1 MEPIVTLIVEDD
13 PRVGRILQEVVGATP
28 GFRVLGRAETL
39 AEAGLMLTAGRPEL
53 LLVDLS
59 LPDGSGLEWI
69 EEQRRAGLDAGIIM
83 ITAADDVATV
93 QRALNTG
100 VFDYIIKP
108 LRLARIQQSL
118 AELCAF
124 HARLRQ
130 PASLDQGTLDQMLGR
145 SRPGGEPQRS
155 TPKGID
161 ALTLRQVL
169 QLFEQAPEQGFSADA
184 VAQQLSMSRTTARR
198 YLEYLESEERLQ
210 IRLHYGSRG
219 RPERIYHKTGQG

>member
-13 PRVGRILQEVVGATP
+13 PRVGRILQEVVGTTP

-39 AEAGLMLTAGRPEL
+39 AEAGLMLTAGMPEL

-59 LPDGSGLEWI
+59 LPDGSGLDWL
-69 EEQRRAGLDAGIIM
+69 EEQRRAGLNAGIIM

-118 AELCAF
+118 ADLRAF
-124 HARLRQ
+124 HTRLRQ
-130 PASLDQGTLDQMLGR
+130 PSSLDQGTLDQMLGKH
-145 SRPGGEPQRS
+145 RPGGEPQRS

-161 ALTLRQVL
+161 ALTLRQVE
-169 QLFEQAPEQGFSADA
+169 QLFESAPDEGFSADA
-184 VAQQLSMSRTTARR
+184 VAQRLSMSRTTARR
-198 YLEYLESEERLQ
+198 YLEYLESEDRLR
-210 IRLHYGSRG
+210 ISLHYGSRG
-219 RPERIYHKTGQG
+219 RPERIYRRQP